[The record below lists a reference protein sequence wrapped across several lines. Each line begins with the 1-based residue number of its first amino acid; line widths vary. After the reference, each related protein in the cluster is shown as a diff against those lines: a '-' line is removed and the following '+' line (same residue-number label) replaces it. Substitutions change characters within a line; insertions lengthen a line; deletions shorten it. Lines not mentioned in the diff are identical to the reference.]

1 MTNLVHY
8 NAVEVTEASNR
19 NLLFSIFKSSNVRPA
34 SARSQNKVLFSHQQ
48 FHYLVIGPTWVSTRS
63 IENNHLFVNK
73 PFSSC
78 FLPVFQNESSCEHSY
93 ENLFQL
99 EFHFPVN
106 QTYSHRKDFARE
118 LVRNRGTRQVRRGL
132 LHFAQ
137 RLSLIAECIS
147 WLLITVKAYSCK
159 TYWSIA
165 RFLNICIRVHVH
177 RIIKNPPTIS
187 MHKRYCRI
195 LPITG
200 EKLHVVFL
208 SSPGHKSDTR
218 LLFPLLHSTIYC
230 SFCRSFYSNCVQ
242 KFIF

>member
-1 MTNLVHY
+1 M
-8 NAVEVTEASNR
+8 R
-19 NLLFSIFKSSNVRPA
+19 K
-34 SARSQNKVLFSHQQ
+34 
-48 FHYLVIGPTWVSTRS
+48 
-63 IENNHLFVNK
+63 
-73 PFSSC
+73 
-78 FLPVFQNESSCEHSY
+78 HSY

-159 TYWSIA
+159 TNWSIA

-177 RIIKNPPTIS
+177 RIVKNPPTIS

-200 EKLHVVFL
+200 EELHVVFL

-230 SFCRSFYSNCVQ
+230 SFCRSFYSKCVQ